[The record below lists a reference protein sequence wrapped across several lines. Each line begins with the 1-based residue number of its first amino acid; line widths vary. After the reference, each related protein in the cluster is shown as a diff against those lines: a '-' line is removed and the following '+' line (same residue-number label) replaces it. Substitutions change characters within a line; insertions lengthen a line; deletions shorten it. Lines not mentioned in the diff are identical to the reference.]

1 MYIKGLKN
9 IPGLKILENP
19 KHSLSNNWLNILS
32 IDKKKYGLEKK
43 QVIQKF
49 LNLKI
54 ETRSLWYPSH
64 LQKPFKKFQ
73 KKFKIKRSKDFFERC
88 LCLPSSFSLKTIDQ
102 RNIINYLRSKFK

>member
-19 KHSLSNNWLNILS
+19 KYSLSNNWLNILS
-32 IDKKKYGLEKK
+32 IDKKKYGLGKK

-64 LQKPFKKFQ
+64 LQKPFKNFEKFN
-73 KKFKIKRSKDFFERC
+73 IKRSKDFFEKC
-88 LCLPSSFSLKTIDQ
+88 LCLPSSFSLKTIEQ
-102 RNIINYLRSKFK
+102 KSIINCLKSKFK